1 MSRLSTY
8 GNVVCTAGMIG
19 FLAVAAG
26 AGSASGENL
35 NDVVR
40 NLNNVLNPI
49 DTRRL
54 EDQAYQNGRWDEQR
68 YWHDYGAGLAY
79 SNPNRRNYTRDQW
92 RHAARGGYGAGTY
105 RAIEATA
112 APELIIPM
120 TDIIATIS
128 ASSRPSWLKVL
139 ESGG

>member
-49 DTRRL
+49 DARRL

>member
-49 DTRRL
+49 DARRL

-92 RHAARGGYGAGTY
+92 RHAARGGYGDWDVSGDRDYGSFRADYPSDRYY
-105 RAIEATA
+105 RY
-112 APELIIPM
+112 
-120 TDIIATIS
+120 DQ
-128 ASSRPSWLKVL
+128 RQ
-139 ESGG
+139 

>member
-79 SNPNRRNYTRDQW
+79 SNPNQRDYARDQW